1 MAECLCRMALNMNK
15 KTTEQIES
23 LSDYFVTEMIQI
35 IQKAIEKKVDE
46 LDSQFDNADRTA
58 DRKEEV
64 RTVVRD
70 MVNDGDISV
79 SLDWS

>member
-23 LSDYFVTEMIQI
+23 LSDYFVTEMTMI

-46 LDSQFDNADRTA
+46 ISSQPDEDDR
-58 DRKEEV
+58 REEI
-64 RTVVRD
+64 RTTVRD
-70 MVNDGDISV
+70 MVNDGDITV
-79 SLDWS
+79 SIEA

>member
-1 MAECLCRMALNMNK
+1 MTECLCRMALNMSKNTK
-15 KTTEQIES
+15 EQIES
-23 LSDYFVTEMIQI
+23 LSDYFVTEMTEI

-46 LDSQFDNADRTA
+46 LDSQPDEAE
-58 DRKEEV
+58 RKREIQT
-64 RTVVRD
+64 TVKD

>member
-1 MAECLCRMALNMNK
+1 MALNMNK

-23 LSDYFVTEMIQI
+23 LSDYFVREMIQI

-46 LDSQFDNADRTA
+46 LDAEFDTADRTA
-58 DRKEEV
+58 DRREEI

>member
-1 MAECLCRMALNMNK
+1 MALNMNK

-46 LDSQFDNADRTA
+46 LDSQPDEDDR
-58 DRKEEV
+58 REEI
-64 RTVVRD
+64 RTTVRD

-79 SLDWS
+79 SLDT

>member
-1 MAECLCRMALNMNK
+1 MALNMNK
-15 KTTEQIES
+15 NTKEQIEG
-23 LSDYFVTEMIQI
+23 LADYFVTEMTVI

-46 LDSQFDNADRTA
+46 LDSQPDEAE
-58 DRKEEV
+58 RKREIQT
-64 RTVVRD
+64 TVKD

>member
-15 KTTEQIES
+15 KTKEQIES
-23 LSDYFVTEMIQI
+23 LSDYFVTEMTDI

-46 LDSQFDNADRTA
+46 ISSQPDEDDR
-58 DRKEEV
+58 REEI
-64 RTVVRD
+64 RTTVRD

-79 SLDWS
+79 SLDT

>member
-1 MAECLCRMALNMNK
+1 MALNMNK
-15 KTTEQIES
+15 ETTEKIES

-46 LDSQFDNADRTA
+46 LDAEHDKADQTTER
-58 DRKEEV
+58 REEI

-70 MVNDGDISV
+70 MVNDGDITV

>member
-1 MAECLCRMALNMNK
+1 MALNMNK

-46 LDSQFDNADRTA
+46 LGSQPDEAE
-58 DRKEEV
+58 RKEEIK
-64 RTVVRD
+64 TTVRD

>member
-1 MAECLCRMALNMNK
+1 MALNMNK
-15 KTTEQIES
+15 NTKEQIES
-23 LSDYFVTEMIQI
+23 LADYFVTEMTVI

-46 LDSQFDNADRTA
+46 LDSQPDEAE
-58 DRKEEV
+58 RKREIQT
-64 RTVVRD
+64 TVKD

>member
-1 MAECLCRMALNMNK
+1 MALNMNK

-46 LDSQFDNADRTA
+46 LDVEFDKADQTTA
-58 DRKEEV
+58 RRDEIRD
-64 RTVVRD
+64 TVRD
-70 MVNDGDISV
+70 MVNDGDIAV
-79 SLDWS
+79 SLDA

>member
-1 MAECLCRMALNMNK
+1 MALNMSKNTK
-15 KTTEQIES
+15 EQIES
-23 LSDYFVTEMIQI
+23 LSDYFVTEMTEI

-46 LDSQFDNADRTA
+46 LDSQPDEAE
-58 DRKEEV
+58 RKREIQT
-64 RTVVRD
+64 TVKD

>member
-1 MAECLCRMALNMNK
+1 MAECLCRMALDMNK

-46 LDSQFDNADRTA
+46 LDAEFDKADQTTER
-58 DRKEEV
+58 REEI

-70 MVNDGDISV
+70 MVNDGDITV

>member
-1 MAECLCRMALNMNK
+1 MTECLCRMALNMNK
-15 KTTEQIES
+15 NTKEQIES
-23 LSDYFVTEMIQI
+23 LADYFVTEMTVI

-46 LDSQFDNADRTA
+46 LDSQPDEAE
-58 DRKEEV
+58 RKREIQT
-64 RTVVRD
+64 TVKD

>member
-1 MAECLCRMALNMNK
+1 MSDCLCRMALDMNK

-46 LDSQFDNADRTA
+46 LDAEFDNADRTA
-58 DRKEEV
+58 DRRNEI
-64 RTVVRD
+64 RNVVTD
-70 MVNDGDISV
+70 MINDGDITV
-79 SLDWS
+79 SIEA

>member
-1 MAECLCRMALNMNK
+1 MSDCLCRMALDMNK

-46 LDSQFDNADRTA
+46 LGSQPDEDDR
-58 DRKEEV
+58 REEI
-64 RTVVRD
+64 RDTVRD

-79 SLDWS
+79 SIDA

>member
-1 MAECLCRMALNMNK
+1 MALNMSKNTK
-15 KTTEQIES
+15 EQIES
-23 LSDYFVTEMIQI
+23 LADYFVTEMTVI

-46 LDSQFDNADRTA
+46 LDSQPDEAE
-58 DRKEEV
+58 RKREIQT
-64 RTVVRD
+64 TVKD

>member
-35 IQKAIEKKVDE
+35 IQKAVEKKVDE
-46 LDSQFDNADRTA
+46 LDSQPDEAE
-58 DRKEEV
+58 RKEEI
-64 RTVVRD
+64 RITVRD

>member
-1 MAECLCRMALNMNK
+1 MAECLCRMALDMNK

-46 LDSQFDNADRTA
+46 LDAEFDNADRTA
-58 DRKEEV
+58 DRRNEI
-64 RTVVRD
+64 RNVVTD
-70 MVNDGDISV
+70 MINDGDITV
-79 SLDWS
+79 SIEA

>member
-1 MAECLCRMALNMNK
+1 MTECLCRMALNMNK

-23 LSDYFVTEMIQI
+23 LADYFVTEMTEI

-46 LDSQFDNADRTA
+46 LSSQPDEAE
-58 DRKEEV
+58 RKEEIK
-64 RTVVRD
+64 TTVRD

>member
-1 MAECLCRMALNMNK
+1 MALNMNK
-15 KTTEQIES
+15 ETTEKIES

-46 LDSQFDNADRTA
+46 LDSLPDEDDR
-58 DRKEEV
+58 REEI
-64 RTVVRD
+64 RTTVRD
-70 MVNDGDISV
+70 MVNDGDITV

>member
-15 KTTEQIES
+15 NTKEQIEG
-23 LSDYFVTEMIQI
+23 LADYFVTEMTEI

-46 LDSQFDNADRTA
+46 LSSQPDEAE
-58 DRKEEV
+58 RKEEIKI
-64 RTVVRD
+64 TVRD

>member
-1 MAECLCRMALNMNK
+1 MALNMNK

-46 LDSQFDNADRTA
+46 ISSQPDEDDR
-58 DRKEEV
+58 REEIK
-64 RTVVRD
+64 TTVRD
-70 MVNDGDISV
+70 MVLDGDITV
-79 SLDWS
+79 SIDA